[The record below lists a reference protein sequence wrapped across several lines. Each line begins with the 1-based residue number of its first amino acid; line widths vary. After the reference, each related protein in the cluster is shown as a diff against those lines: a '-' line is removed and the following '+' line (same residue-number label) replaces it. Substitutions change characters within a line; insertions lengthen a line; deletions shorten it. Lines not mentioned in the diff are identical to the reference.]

1 LIRLASN
8 IEETKVKVAGASR
21 GGSGKKEKLE
31 SLEEGKEEEDVIFP
45 SLTETETSLTQ
56 LKLDCLGP
64 TERLFLDYEGQT
76 GYFLAS
82 DQRSN

>member
-1 LIRLASN
+1 M
-8 IEETKVKVAGASR
+8 
-21 GGSGKKEKLE
+21 
-31 SLEEGKEEEDVIFP
+31 EEGKEEEDVIFP